1 MPFESVVTPCSA
13 IDLRTD
19 PNVGNEPQL
28 PVSAECC
35 HLGRHLPNDRY
46 SQRPSPEPA
55 GANTLASLTQPQRQ
69 ENQCR
74 LMAECCH
81 KPYGA
86 PDVVPYSCV
95 AQLGDSVHRKFASTM
110 MPSTANQPGN
120 SPQLQSLCHAHQR
133 PVNVCIM
140 FGPQPLERAPMHPL
154 GLPALTV
161 QDSRLPLQLV
171 A

>member
-74 LMAECCH
+74 LMAEASPSSRAALPPCE
-81 KPYGA
+81 
-86 PDVVPYSCV
+86 
-95 AQLGDSVHRKFASTM
+95 HR
-110 MPSTANQPGN
+110 
-120 SPQLQSLCHAHQR
+120 
-133 PVNVCIM
+133 
-140 FGPQPLERAPMHPL
+140 
-154 GLPALTV
+154 LPATLTLTTGSEDLLFSCRDYTRTTQSTTACSAKHMQAV
-161 QDSRLPLQLV
+161 DLYGGQVRTFQ
-171 A
+171 